1 MASIVEKI
9 CQTLCSEVHRPE
21 SLECT
26 FNNCGQRH
34 LETGVCCSKER
45 DDGLQGVA
53 KNGGNGDIVAE
64 SAKPSSVRK
73 EKGGRDKHLLGYE

>member
-26 FNNCGQRH
+26 FNNRGQRH

-45 DDGLQGVA
+45 DDGLQGLQ
-53 KNGGNGDIVAE
+53 KTEEMEI
-64 SAKPSSVRK
+64 
-73 EKGGRDKHLLGYE
+73 LLLRVLSPLA